1 MEGGS
6 AGKARPRLRTWNRLQ
21 LLTMTFAFVL
31 VQASVDV
38 DSHGPASCRGVGWV
52 REAKSLQLRGGGRAR
67 GSVQVEIQMAW
78 RMSNR
83 QRKRHLRDVAWCD
96 DAGADGFS
104 KVPRGAARDGNCS
117 TFDNDLRALCAD
129 RFRHQEPVCLGSI
142 QTAPGD
148 HSDSAAVELH
158 GA

>member
-1 MEGGS
+1 MAEGGS
-6 AGKARPRLRTWNRLQ
+6 DGELRMHFWNRLQ
-21 LLTMTFAFVL
+21 LLTITLAFAS

-38 DSHGPASCRGVGWV
+38 DSHSPASCRGVSWV

-67 GSVQVEIQMAW
+67 GSVQIESQMAW
-78 RMSNR
+78 RSSNR
-83 QRKRHLRDVAWCD
+83 QRKRHLRDVAWGD

-117 TFDNDLRALCAD
+117 TFDNDLRALCPD
-129 RFRHQEPVCLGSI
+129 RWRHREPVCLGSF

-148 HSDSAAVELH
+148 HSDSAAER
-158 GA
+158 